1 MKKSYIVGLAFAAVF
16 AFFALSVTSA
26 FAVNELLV
34 DNAAIAASTN
44 VHLDIAGELLLEDT
58 GATLSPAVLCSGLFE
73 AETGTEGGGKLFFIT
88 ALQPL
93 TGTATEANMLEC
105 PTEKTCSGESLVT
118 ARNLPWHIEIEL
130 MAAGANEWLAVFLN
144 EAGKIPTYAV
154 LCTVLGVAVEDVCEG
169 ASSARLENNAEG
181 ILGLFNKAAESEN
194 AECSQSKGHKDGVI
208 ESDGGVAGLIT
219 EVGGLTL
226 ALS

>member
-1 MKKSYIVGLAFAAVF
+1 MKKSYVVGLAFAAVF
-16 AFFALSVTSA
+16 AFLALSATSA

-34 DNAAIAASTN
+34 DAAPIAAGTN

-58 GATLSPAVLCSGLFE
+58 GALTSPAVLCSGLFE

-88 ALQPL
+88 KLQPL
-93 TGTATEANMLEC
+93 TGTATELNMLEC
-105 PTEKTCSGESLVT
+105 ATEKSCEGESLVT
-118 ARNLPWHIEIEL
+118 AEKLPWHVEIEL
-130 MAAGANEWLAVFLN
+130 MAAGENEWLGVFLP
-144 EAGKIPTYAV
+144 ETGKVPTY
-154 LCTVLGVAVEDVCEG
+154 TVECKVFGVEVKDTCEG
-169 ASSARLENNAEG
+169 ASSARLANVTGG
-181 ILGLFNKAAESEN
+181 ISGLFSVAAGSEN
-194 AECSQSKGHKDGVI
+194 AECSQSLGHKDGVI